1 MQTIAK
7 LTCELSYSAN
17 LLPHFLVHQVDK
29 DGAGHE
35 HKFSYIAKLTLKLL
49 KCFWTTI
56 FLAVV
61 IQGVVGD
68 PYNKIV
74 DKIDVLVFGRKDCFG
89 DNDKI
94 QNSNCTF
101 VTAGLGRVPTC

>member
-1 MQTIAK
+1 MLLDHNIFSR
-7 LTCELSYSAN
+7 LLSRV
-17 LLPHFLVHQVDK
+17 LLETQH
-29 DGAGHE
+29 
-35 HKFSYIAKLTLKLL
+35 
-49 KCFWTTI
+49 
-56 FLAVV
+56 
-61 IQGVVGD
+61 
-68 PYNKIV
+68 NKIV

>member
-35 HKFSYIAKLTLKLL
+35 HKFLNIDFEINAKAIEMLL
-49 KCFWTTI
+49 DHNI
-56 FLAVV
+56 FSRLLSRVLLET
-61 IQGVVGD
+61 QH
-68 PYNKIV
+68 NKIV

-94 QNSNCTF
+94 QNSNCTLWLL
-101 VTAGLGRVPTC
+101 V